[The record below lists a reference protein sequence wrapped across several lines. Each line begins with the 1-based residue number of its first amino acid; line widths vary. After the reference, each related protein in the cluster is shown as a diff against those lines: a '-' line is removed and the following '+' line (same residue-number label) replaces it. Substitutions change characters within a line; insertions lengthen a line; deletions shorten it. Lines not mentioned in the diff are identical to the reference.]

1 MFYPAGAI
9 LGIVDDLSFST
20 SFERRE
26 VLLSTQVAQHLPSI
40 LAETFDAVKSIEQ
53 KAGGNVEIR
62 LHCDNLN
69 PDIEEII
76 TDPYFK
82 RVLYCLLSN
91 AVKYSP
97 LNGFVDVTISNSSSL
112 SSSRT
117 KNSTPKSS
125 GVSTPKRQSPKDSFT
140 STLPAINEKFDKFD
154 EKIEIIEEVEEE
166 ECLRPVG
173 YFTFHIRNSTV
184 TPMNV
189 AATKAFFKNYYHS
202 TSRGNRLGNQSST
215 GSIVDNSSSG
225 NLLEYT
231 LMDLREG
238 SICSKSSTAPKF
250 PDLQQYSGLGLGLY
264 TAYNMVNLMGGT
276 LDCSLENEDEAC
288 FWFTIPAQYYIA
300 DNLSPGRD
308 EREKERER
316 GRERDRERARSL
328 SGHSLDDIDSGQ
340 FTSSFLSIAL
350 ATGGAIRAALV
361 GSNADFEATPTGD
374 LFSQSHIAT
383 PTPSFARLSS
393 PPQATAATMTSWTAP
408 TTPHADHHRQ
418 SADTNCVS
426 GNSSSGLPKQRILV
440 VDDSR
445 ICQKVAGKVLSGM
458 EFVIDYASNGLE
470 ACVKL
475 SEKPLRYDAVLMDLR
490 MPVMDGITAIRKCR
504 TELGLTKLP
513 IIALTAEV
521 GASIKEE
528 AIKAGAS
535 WFLTKPAK
543 VLELISVMRAFSFS
557 K

>member
-1 MFYPAGAI
+1 
-9 LGIVDDLSFST
+9 
-20 SFERRE
+20 
-26 VLLSTQVAQHLPSI
+26 
-40 LAETFDAVKSIEQ
+40 
-53 KAGGNVEIR
+53 
-62 LHCDNLN
+62 
-69 PDIEEII
+69 
-76 TDPYFK
+76 
-82 RVLYCLLSN
+82 
-91 AVKYSP
+91 
-97 LNGFVDVTISNSSSL
+97 
-112 SSSRT
+112 
-117 KNSTPKSS
+117 
-125 GVSTPKRQSPKDSFT
+125 
-140 STLPAINEKFDKFD
+140 
-154 EKIEIIEEVEEE
+154 
-166 ECLRPVG
+166 
-173 YFTFHIRNSTV
+173 
-184 TPMNV
+184 MNV

-225 NLLEYT
+225 NLLEYS

-238 SICSKSSTAPKF
+238 SICSKGSTAPKF

-264 TAYNMVNLMGGT
+264 TAYNMVSLMGGT
-276 LDCSLENEDEAC
+276 LECSLENEDEAC

-300 DNLSPGRD
+300 DNLSPGRE

-316 GRERDRERARSL
+316 DRERDRERSRSL

-340 FTSSFLSIAL
+340 FTPSSMSIAL
-350 ATGGAIRAALV
+350 ATGGAITAALA
-361 GSNADFEATPTGD
+361 GSNADFEASATGD
-374 LFSQSHIAT
+374 LFLQSYIAT

-393 PPQATAATMTSWTAP
+393 PRLAAATVSSWSAT
-408 TTPHADHHRQ
+408 TTPNSDHHRQ
-418 SADTNCVS
+418 SVDSNCVS
-426 GNSSSGLPKQRILV
+426 GNSSSGFSKQRILV

-445 ICQKVAGKVLSGM
+445 ICQKVAGKALSGL

-504 TELGLTKLP
+504 TELGLSRLP

>member
-1 MFYPAGAI
+1 MIHLFLGAI

-20 SFERRE
+20 SYETRE
-26 VLLSTQVAQHLPSI
+26 ILSSTQVAQHLPSI
-40 LAETFDAVKSIEQ
+40 LAETFDAVNSIEQ

-62 LHCDNLN
+62 LHCANLN

-112 SSSRT
+112 SRSRT
-117 KNSTPKSS
+117 KNSTAESS
-125 GVSTPKRQSPKDSFT
+125 GISTPKRPSPKDSFI
-140 STLPAINEKFDKFD
+140 STLPAICEKFEKF
-154 EKIEIIEEVEEE
+154 EKFEEG
-166 ECLRPVG
+166 ECLTPTG

-189 AATKAFFKNYYHS
+189 AATTAFFKNYYHS
-202 TSRGNRLGNQSST
+202 TSKGNRLGNQSST

-225 NLLEYT
+225 NLLEYA
-231 LMDLREG
+231 LPDLREG
-238 SICSKSSTAPKF
+238 SICSKSSTTPKF

-264 TAYNMVNLMGGT
+264 TAYNMVSLMGGT
-276 LDCSLENEDEAC
+276 LECSLENEDEAC

-300 DNLSPGRD
+300 DNHNPGHD
-308 EREKERER
+308 ERDSDK
-316 GRERDRERARSL
+316 ERDREREREWERIRSQ
-328 SGHSLDDIDSGQ
+328 SVHSIDDIDIGQ
-340 FTSSFLSIAL
+340 FTPSSMSIAL
-350 ATGGAIRAALV
+350 ATGGAITASLV
-361 GSNADFEATPTGD
+361 GSNADFEASPTGD
-374 LFSQSHIAT
+374 LFLKSHIAT
-383 PTPSFARLSS
+383 PTPSFTLLSS
-393 PPQATAATMTSWTAP
+393 PAPAATARITSWTAP
-408 TTPHADHHRQ
+408 NTPHVDLRRQ
-418 SADTNCVS
+418 SADSNCVS
-426 GNSSSGLPKQRILV
+426 GHSSSGFLKQRILV

-445 ICQKVAGKVLSGM
+445 ICQKVAGKALSGL

-475 SEKPLRYDAVLMDLR
+475 SEKPLRFDAVLMDLR
-490 MPVMDGITAIRKCR
+490 MPIMDGITAIRKCR

-521 GASIKEE
+521 GSSIKEE